1 VYLPSDGADI
11 VSGPP
16 TFVLRPSLPT
26 GAIIIFLLSSGMSL
40 AAEPLQGS
48 PPGDLIRS
56 PSTVEVQAGEEYG
69 GGTRIRIGAAGVSF
83 VIPRDWSGGL
93 PPDSAV
99 FILGPLG
106 KPGFGLVFFL
116 RDVSAEDIAARMSV
130 VQPFAHDLMFE
141 PTGPVKTVGTRL
153 EAAYAGGDMI
163 GRALALMG
171 PSHNGVLYFLGS
183 RPEEAAA
190 LDRLL
195 EELAASTVFETEGSF
210 EPPAP

>member
-1 VYLPSDGADI
+1 M
-11 VSGPP
+11 PP
-16 TFVLRPSLPT
+16 TLVSRPFRQADAVLL
-26 GAIIIFLLSSGMSL
+26 FLLSSSLAL
-40 AAEPLQGS
+40 AAEPLHGS
-48 PPGDLIRS
+48 PLGDSMQPLS
-56 PSTVEVQAGEEYG
+56 AVEVQAGEEYT

-116 RDVSAEDIAARMSV
+116 HDVSVGDIAARMSAI
-130 VQPFAHDLMFE
+130 QPIAHDLMFE
-141 PTGPVKTVGTRL
+141 LTGPVKTIGPRL
-153 EAAYAGGDMI
+153 EAAYAGGEMI

-171 PSHNGVLYFLGS
+171 PSRNGVLYFLGS
-183 RPEEAAA
+183 RPDEAAV

-195 EELAASTVFETEGSF
+195 EELAASTVFEAEGSF